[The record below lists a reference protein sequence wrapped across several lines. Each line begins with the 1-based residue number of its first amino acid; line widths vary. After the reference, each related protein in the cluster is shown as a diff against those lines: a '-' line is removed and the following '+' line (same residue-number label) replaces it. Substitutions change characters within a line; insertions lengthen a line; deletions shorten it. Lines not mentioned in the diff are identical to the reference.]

1 MIVRVF
7 RARVHS
13 GKASAFE
20 SLVRSLSIPLVR
32 GQKGLV
38 AFYSGRP
45 AGASADEFVMVT
57 VWRDLASLKAFA
69 GDAWESA
76 VIPEG
81 ERPLLRETFVH
92 HYEVIDSA
100 VLAGR

>member
-7 RARVHS
+7 RARVRS
-13 GKASAFE
+13 GKAGEFE
-20 SLVRSLSIPLVR
+20 TLVRRLSIPLVR
-32 GQKGLV
+32 KQEGLV

-45 AGASADEFVMVT
+45 TGASTDEFVMVT

-69 GDAWESA
+69 GNAWES
-76 VIPEG
+76 VVVPEA

-92 HYEVIDSA
+92 HYDVIDQHGPT
-100 VLAGR
+100 L